1 MSSEDVEVWVPFELD
16 DSPPVGQGKVSR
28 PALWLSCIFLRAETV
43 PSPQLRKEPSFLK
56 PG

>member
-1 MSSEDVEVWVPFELD
+1 MSSEDVEVWIPFELD
-16 DSPPVGQGKVSR
+16 DSLPVGQGKVSS